1 MPRDIAAH
9 LKGLFAALNV
19 TCVFDVGANTGQY
32 REFLRNEVEYQG
44 FIVSFEPGRKA
55 VNVLRDSSRGD
66 ARWLVY
72 ECALGGEGGIRAFNI
87 MNSDLLSSFLEPDS
101 SVTDL
106 FASYNTV
113 DHTEDVEVRT
123 LDSVLAELR
132 MQRDIGGG
140 IFLKMDTQGYD
151 LEVLKGADRSLS
163 DIAAVQTELSCLRLY
178 KQMPGYV
185 EVLEALD
192 KRGFQLS
199 GLFPVNQDT
208 LLRIIEADCVMIN
221 AARVGSDNVR
231 LMWTNAV

>member
-1 MPRDIAAH
+1 MTFTAH

-32 REFLRNEVEYQG
+32 RDFLRTKVEYQG

-55 VNVLRDSSRGD
+55 VNVLRDNSRGD

-72 ECALGGEGGIRAFNI
+72 ECALAGESGIRAFNI
-87 MNSDLLSSFLEPDS
+87 MNSNLLSSFLEPDS
-101 SVTDL
+101 SITDL
-106 FASYNTV
+106 FASYNKV
-113 DHTEDVEVRT
+113 DHTEDVELRT

-192 KRGFQLS
+192 ERRFQLS

-208 LLRIIEADCVMIN
+208 SLRIIQADCLMIISRERQS
-221 AARVGSDNVR
+221 AADVDQ
-231 LMWTNAV
+231 